1 MLKFQNSL
9 MSPMLLTLS
18 LTILLTL
25 VLLAG
30 CGREP
35 QCQQDSDCPAAG
47 DCFESMCDAGICKAT
62 IIAHCCG
69 NGICEDTVKPRAE
82 LRVEPILENNL
93 SDNLSD
99 EADAA
104 PDDEDATPDDEDITP
119 NTLLELTSEAAAER
133 SPIENKCTCP
143 EDCGEC
149 ERNVS
154 YTSESGD
161 TVIAKFIKMLCTELR
176 MCEPSYRKEDQIFRR
191 EFRETEFDGII
202 FNSIITYPNPIVTNK
217 DPVVV
222 EIELVEITDPRIVLP
237 INVTS
242 ALILEGTGLFGQNL
256 NRYSLDAPEQRVQIA
271 IPITKSGNQPEEN
284 HQLSVRLSL
293 EYIYLHEKQVISDG
307 LLAYDLYGRPV
318 MQIVRDQVLKPNLT
332 ISLEQSVTMIDLTAA
347 ARQSTP

>member
-18 LTILLTL
+18 LTMLLAL

-47 DCFESMCDAGICKAT
+47 ACFESICDAGICKAT

-69 NGICEDTVKPRAE
+69 NGICEGAVKPI
-82 LRVEPILENNL
+82 VEPLIENNL
-93 SDNLSD
+93 SDD
-99 EADAA
+99 EDAA
-104 PDDEDATPDDEDITP
+104 PDDEAISP
-119 NTLLELTSEAAAER
+119 NTLLELTSEAASER

-149 ERNVS
+149 ERNIS

-161 TVIAKFIKMLCTELR
+161 TVIANFIKMLCTELR
-176 MCEPSYRKEDQIFRR
+176 MCEPSYRKEDQVFRS
-191 EFRETEFDGII
+191 EFRETEFEGIL

-256 NRYSLDAPEQRVQIA
+256 NRYSLDAPKQRVQIA

-318 MQIVRDQVLKPNLT
+318 MQIVRDRILKPNLA
-332 ISLEQSVTMIDLTAA
+332 ISLEQSVTVIDLTAA

>member
-1 MLKFQNSL
+1 MLKLQNSL
-9 MSPMLLTLS
+9 MSPMLLTL
-18 LTILLTL
+18 LLTL
-25 VLLAG
+25 VLLTG

-35 QCQQDSDCPAAG
+35 QCQQDSDCPSSGA
-47 DCFESMCDAGICKAT
+47 CFESICDTGICKAT

-69 NGICEDTVKPRAE
+69 NGICESTVEA
-82 LRVEPILENNL
+82 RVEPLLENNS
-93 SDNLSD
+93 SDD
-99 EADAA
+99 EGAA
-104 PDDEDATPDDEDITP
+104 PNNEEVSSD
-119 NTLLELTSEAAAER
+119 TLLELTSEAASER

-149 ERNVS
+149 ARNIS

-161 TVIAKFIKMLCTELR
+161 TVIANFIQMLCTELR
-176 MCEPSYRKEDQIFRR
+176 MCEPSYRKEDQVFRS

-217 DPVVV
+217 DRVVV

-242 ALILEGTGLFGQNL
+242 ALILEGAGLFGQNL

-293 EYIYLHEKQVISDG
+293 EYVYLQEKQVISDG

-318 MQIVRDQVLKPNLT
+318 MQIVRDRVLKPNLV
-332 ISLEQSVTMIDLTAA
+332 ISLERSVTMIDLIAA
-347 ARQSTP
+347 AVLESKR

>member
-18 LTILLTL
+18 VTILLTL

-47 DCFESMCDAGICKAT
+47 ACFESICDAGICKAT
-62 IIAHCCG
+62 AIAHCCG
-69 NGICEDTVKPRAE
+69 NGICEGTVEPSVKP
-82 LRVEPILENNL
+82 LLENNL
-93 SDNLSD
+93 SDEEDAALDD
-99 EADAA
+99 EDAA
-104 PDDEDATPDDEDITP
+104 PDNEGILP

-149 ERNVS
+149 ERNIS

-176 MCEPSYRKEDQIFRR
+176 MCEPSYRKEEQVFRS
-191 EFRETEFDGII
+191 EFRETELDGIL

-217 DPVVV
+217 DRVVV

-293 EYIYLHEKQVISDG
+293 EYIYLYEKQVISDG
-307 LLAYDLYGRPV
+307 LLAYDIYGRPV
-318 MQIVRDQVLKPNLT
+318 MQIVRDNVLKPNLA
-332 ISLEQSVTMIDLTAA
+332 IGLEQSMTVIDLTAA